1 MSMRRSQFQIILIS
15 LLCLVA
21 VPLYSQEYQVG
32 GSVIYNLKNKGF
44 GFGIR
49 AEFPIHT
56 IDLLEGFSVV
66 PQASYFPGYNEVSEF
81 NIGSSLHLGVYA
93 IEKWVFYGLA
103 NVSYRGWIN
112 YEESSDPDARFSN
125 LVLDGGIGV
134 TRTTCWRP
142 FLELRL
148 NAIGFEPG
156 IWLGVLYT
164 INCDRRGMVP
174 CSKTPVLPVF

>member
-1 MSMRRSQFQIILIS
+1 MFMQQFRFQIILVS
-15 LLCLVA
+15 FLLFAGVQ
-21 VPLYSQEYQVG
+21 LYSQEYRLG
-32 GSVIYNLKNKGF
+32 GSVIYNLSNNGL

-49 AEFPIHT
+49 TEFPIQR

-66 PQASYFPGYNEVSEF
+66 PQASYFPGYNQVSEF

-93 IEKWVFYGLA
+93 INKWVFYGLA
-103 NVSYRGWIN
+103 NVSYKGWIN
-112 YEESSDPDARFSN
+112 HEDSGDPDAKFSN
-125 LVLDGGIGV
+125 LVLDGGVGV
-134 TRTTCWRP
+134 TRNTCWRP

-148 NAIGFEPG
+148 NAIGFEPT
-156 IWLGVLYT
+156 IWVGVLYT